1 MLEVLAGADE
11 MDATSSQEAVGR
23 YAAETK
29 KGVEGLRIG
38 VPEEY
43 FGEGLNAEIRA
54 AIEKALDGL
63 RAAGCSIH
71 KVSLPHTQVCGAYV
85 LRDCYGG
92 G

>member
-11 MDATSSQEAVGR
+11 MDATSSHEAVGK
-23 YAAETK
+23 YAAETR